1 MNVRGFSLLE
11 VVVALTIASLA
22 LVGLFHAAGSG
33 LVVSDIALRTDE
45 AIECAQSQLAI
56 FVKSGLVGSAELTGD
71 DRDGYHWQL
80 RAWLIERHPGS
91 DEANVP
97 RISISQQADRAA
109 VGLYEIEVKV
119 LWAGAAGRD
128 RSVVLAT
135 RRLGA
140 VPTTE

>member
-22 LVGLFHAAGSG
+22 LVGLFRAAGSG
-33 LVVSDIALRTDE
+33 LVASDTAVRAED
-45 AIECAQSQLAI
+45 AMECAQSQLAI
-56 FVKSGLVGSAELTGD
+56 FVKSGLVGPAELTGN
-71 DRDGYHWQL
+71 DRDGCHWQL
-80 RAWLIERHPGS
+80 RAWLIGRHPGS
-91 DEANVP
+91 DDANVP
-97 RISISQQADRAA
+97 RISISQQAERAA

-119 LWAGAAGRD
+119 SWAGAAGRD

-140 VPTTE
+140 APTAE